1 MAKLKIP
8 NEWWT
13 APAESEDGQLIMVTG
28 RSGLEQVKAAGVFV
42 YRIEVNWAYKPDD
55 KGMPD
60 YATSRLM
67 EQVTDAFEAE
77 FSKDPVAVN
86 TGIYTG
92 AGERNWVF
100 YCRSLH
106 IFQRK
111 INTILAP
118 FETLPLTFHAE
129 EDPEWA
135 EYAEMC
141 QCEVHVTEED

>member
-28 RSGLEQVKAAGVFV
+28 RSGLEQVKATGVFV

-67 EQVTDAFEAE
+67 EQVTDALETE

>member
-28 RSGLEQVKAAGVFV
+28 RSGLEQVKATGVFV

-67 EQVTDAFEAE
+67 EQVTDALETE
-77 FSKDPVAVN
+77 FSQDPVAVN

>member
-28 RSGLEQVKAAGVFV
+28 RSGLEQVKATGVFV

-67 EQVTDAFEAE
+67 EQVTDALEAE

-111 INTILAP
+111 LNTILEP

-129 EDPEWA
+129 EDPDWA

-141 QCEVHVTEED
+141 QCEVHVTDED

>member
-1 MAKLKIP
+1 MPKLKIP

-28 RSGLEQVKAAGVFV
+28 RSGLEQVKATGVFV

-67 EQVTDAFEAE
+67 EQVTDALETE

>member
-28 RSGLEQVKAAGVFV
+28 RSGLEQVKATGVFV

-67 EQVTDAFEAE
+67 EQVTDALEAE

-100 YCRSLH
+100 FCRSLH

>member
-1 MAKLKIP
+1 MPKLKIP

-28 RSGLEQVKAAGVFV
+28 RSGLEQVKATGVFV

-67 EQVTDAFEAE
+67 EQVTDALEAE

-111 INTILAP
+111 LNTILEP

-129 EDPEWA
+129 EDPDWA

-141 QCEVHVTEED
+141 QCEVHVTDED

>member
-28 RSGLEQVKAAGVFV
+28 RSGLEQVKATGVFV
-42 YRIEVNWAYKPDD
+42 YRIEVNWTYKPDD

-67 EQVTDAFEAE
+67 EQVTDALETE

>member
-1 MAKLKIP
+1 MPKLKIP

-28 RSGLEQVKAAGVFV
+28 RSGLEQVKATGVFV
-42 YRIEVNWAYKPDD
+42 YCIEVNWAYKPDD

-67 EQVTDAFEAE
+67 EQVTDALEAE

-111 INTILAP
+111 LNTILEP

-129 EDPEWA
+129 EDPDWA

-141 QCEVHVTEED
+141 QCEVHVTDED

>member
-28 RSGLEQVKAAGVFV
+28 RSGLEQVKATGVFV
-42 YRIEVNWAYKPDD
+42 YRIEVTWTYEPDA

-60 YATSRLM
+60 FTTSRLM
-67 EQVTDAFEAE
+67 EQVTDALEAE

-111 INTILAP
+111 LNSILEP

-129 EDPEWA
+129 EDPDWA

>member
-28 RSGLEQVKAAGVFV
+28 RSGLEQVKATGVFV
-42 YRIEVNWAYKPDD
+42 YRIEVTWTYEPDE

-67 EQVTDAFEAE
+67 EQVTEAMEAE

-111 INTILAP
+111 LNSILEP

-129 EDPEWA
+129 EDPDWA

>member
-28 RSGLEQVKAAGVFV
+28 RSGLEQVKATGVFV

-67 EQVTDAFEAE
+67 EQVTDALEAE

-111 INTILAP
+111 INTILEP

>member
-28 RSGLEQVKAAGVFV
+28 RSGLEQVKAPGVFV

-67 EQVTDAFEAE
+67 EQVTDALEAE

>member
-67 EQVTDAFEAE
+67 EQVTDALEAE

-118 FETLPLTFHAE
+118 SETLPLTFHAE

>member
-67 EQVTDAFEAE
+67 EQVTDALEAE

>member
-28 RSGLEQVKAAGVFV
+28 RSGLEQVKATGVFV
-42 YRIEVNWAYKPDD
+42 YRIEVTWTYEPDA

-67 EQVTDAFEAE
+67 EQVTEAMEAE

-111 INTILAP
+111 LNTILEP

-129 EDPEWA
+129 DDPDWA

>member
-28 RSGLEQVKAAGVFV
+28 RSGLEQVKATGVFV
-42 YRIEVNWAYKPDD
+42 YRIEVNWAYKPDA

-67 EQVTDAFEAE
+67 EQVTDALEAE